1 MLLQEEKK
9 YLKILPQPTDVSCG
23 PTCLHAVYNF
33 YNDQLN
39 LDQVIDEVKQ
49 VTGGGTLAVMLANHA
64 LRRGYETTI
73 YTNNLQVFDPTWF
86 NEDVDIA
93 EKLKEQLRYKKTKR
107 MAQASEAYL
116 AFLKAGGKLKFDELS
131 PELLKN
137 FLQNKI
143 PILTGLSATYLYQSS
158 REIGETNVYHDTKGE
173 PSGHFVV
180 LSDYDEIEEKVLIAD
195 PLDPNPISDTNQYYA
210 VKIQRVVNAILL
222 GIVTYDANLL
232 IIQPKKH
239 AAINSN

>member
-1 MLLQEEKK
+1 MLLKEEKK

-23 PTCLHAVYNF
+23 PTSLHAVYNF
-33 YNDQLN
+33 YGDKLA
-39 LDQVIDEVKQ
+39 LEKVIDEVKQ
-49 VTGGGTLAVMLANHA
+49 VSGGGTLAVMLANHA
-64 LRRGYETTI
+64 LKRGYETTI

-86 NEDVDIA
+86 QGGVDIA
-93 EKLKEQLRYKKTKR
+93 EKLKEQMRYKKTKR

-116 AFLKAGGKLKFDELS
+116 AFLKAGGKLMFDELS
-131 PELLKN
+131 PDLLKK
-137 FLQNKI
+137 FLLNKI
-143 PILTGLSATYLYQSS
+143 PVLTGLSATYLYQSS

-180 LSDYDEIEEKVLIAD
+180 LSDYDQVTDKVLIAD

-239 AAINSN
+239 AKINSN

>member
-33 YNDQLN
+33 YNDK
-39 LDQVIDEVKQ
+39 LDLEQVIDEVKQ
-49 VTGGGTLAVMLANHA
+49 ISGGGTIAVMLANHA
-64 LRRGYETTI
+64 LRRGYQTTI

-86 NEDVDIA
+86 QGDVDIA
-93 EKLKEQLRYKKTKR
+93 EKLKEQMRYKKTKR
-107 MAQASEAYL
+107 MMQASEAYL
-116 AFLKAGGKLKFDELS
+116 TFLKAGGKLMFDELS
-131 PELLKN
+131 PKLLKK
-137 FLQNKI
+137 FLISKV
-143 PILTGLSATYLYQSS
+143 PVLTGLSATYLYQSS

-180 LSDYDEIEEKVLIAD
+180 LSDYDETGEKVQIAD
-195 PLDPNPISDTNQYYA
+195 PLDPNPISDTNQYYS

-239 AAINSN
+239 AEINCN